1 MTWQAR
7 DVAAMSETDRSD
19 LYTGPSEV
27 LGPDRAEVL
36 MAQLPRF
43 DPAEVATRSDL
54 AAQRSDFAALRS
66 DFTGLRSDFAE
77 LRSDTRLDISE
88 LRGELS
94 GGLAAV
100 NQRLDRLFLTLL
112 VAMFGVV
119 AAMVGVILSVA

>member
-1 MTWQAR
+1 
-7 DVAAMSETDRSD
+7 MSETDRSD

-77 LRSDTRLDISE
+77 LRSDFAELRSDTRLDISE